1 MVWITAG
8 PAGCGC
14 VKLEQPGKPG
24 EAEKVRVQRREILL
38 IVLLA
43 VLVLLYASITADRG
57 SGIIAGQKAQAER
70 LNDLDDEVL
79 GAPVAE
85 PEPDEE

>member
-1 MVWITAG
+1 MWITAG
-8 PAGCGC
+8 PTGRAY

-43 VLVLLYASITADRG
+43 VLVLLFASITADRG

-70 LNDLDDEVL
+70 LNDLDEEVL
-79 GAPVAE
+79 GAPGAE
-85 PEPDEE
+85 TEPDDK